1 MPLLLFPSHHHLH
14 LQRRA
19 EVAVQGELDSQ
30 SHCHRLIILSHR
42 RSAPLSIIVG
52 KYVFLC
58 RGQASRVNRGLIL
71 LFTTKYIC
79 ALTRQMDVVQ
89 NLERAYI
96 GLWANLISAGSI
108 VRSLKLGNVWTLVQL
123 ILSPPWPANQLY
135 KNPNIAQL

>member
-1 MPLLLFPSHHHLH
+1 
-14 LQRRA
+14 
-19 EVAVQGELDSQ
+19 
-30 SHCHRLIILSHR
+30 
-42 RSAPLSIIVG
+42 
-52 KYVFLC
+52 
-58 RGQASRVNRGLIL
+58 
-71 LFTTKYIC
+71 
-79 ALTRQMDVVQ
+79 MDVVQ